1 MRLEMINLLDIGVKE
16 LIDTLNLLGQ
26 MGLAFEQVGLN
37 DRHQSVLSLE
47 LDFGDGDGA
56 QCG

>member
-1 MRLEMINLLDIGVKE
+1 MIDLLNVGVKE
-16 LIDTLNLLGQ
+16 LVDTLNLLGQ

-37 DRHQSVLSLE
+37 DRHQGVFSVE
-47 LDFGDGDGA
+47 LDFGDRDGA